1 MEAFGHLLQGLAI
14 AATPQNLLWCF
25 IGCFWGSIVGVLP
38 GLGPMAGMTLLL
50 PLTFHLDPTGA
61 VIMLS
66 GIFYGAMYGGS
77 TTSILMRI
85 PGEAASVITCIDGYE
100 MTKRG
105 RAGAALTIAAVGSFV
120 GGVFSVIGLMLVAA
134 WLARAMLA
142 IGPAAEFVMLA
153 ATLLIAGAVAAST
166 LPKTLSMIVLG
177 LLLAMVGNDPL
188 TATPRFT
195 FGALHVADGLS
206 FTALAIGLFGI
217 SEMLMSLRAAEH
229 EAPRAPKLRELL
241 PTREE
246 ARESVGPIA
255 RGSLIGFLFG
265 VVPGVGHIVSTSASY
280 SIEKAISRTP
290 EKFGHGAVAGVAG
303 PETANNATTGAAMI
317 PLLILGIPA
326 IPVTAVLLAALTV
339 HNVQP
344 GPLLVAERPDV
355 FWGLIASMLIGNVM
369 LVILNL
375 PLVGMFVSL
384 LRTPRSYLVPLVL
397 LVCILGVYSVRG
409 SAFDLV
415 VMLAAGVVG
424 YVLRRFE
431 FDLVPFL
438 FAFVLGDR
446 IEVSFRR
453 ALMISEGDPAIFWTG
468 PAARLFLAA
477 LVVVVLYMIFSAFV
491 RRRSGS

>member
-1 MEAFGHLLQGLAI
+1 MDAFNHLLRGLAI

-25 IGCFWGSIVGVLP
+25 IGCFWASIVGVLP
-38 GLGPMAGMTLLL
+38 GLGPLAGMTLLL

-85 PGEAASVITCIDGYE
+85 PGETASVVTCIDGYE
-100 MTKRG
+100 MTKKG

-120 GGVFSVIGLMLVAA
+120 GGVFSVIGLMFVAA
-134 WLARAMLA
+134 SLANAMLA
-142 IGPAAEFVMLA
+142 IGPAAEFVMLT
-153 ATLLIAGAVAAST
+153 ATLLIAGAVASST
-166 LPKTLSMIVLG
+166 LPKTLTMIVLG

-195 FGALHVADGLS
+195 FGSLSVADGLS

-217 SEMLMSLRAAEH
+217 SEMLTSLRGDAG
-229 EAPRAPKLRELL
+229 EAPRAPSLKEML
-241 PTREE
+241 PTRQEMN
-246 ARESVGPIA
+246 ESVGPIA

-280 SIEKAISRTP
+280 SIEKALSKTP
-290 EKFGHGAVAGVAG
+290 EQFGKGAVAGVAG

-344 GPLLVAERPDV
+344 GPMLITERPDV

-375 PLVGMFVSL
+375 PLVSIFVTL
-384 LRTPRSYLVPLVL
+384 LRTPRSYLAPLVL

-409 SAFDLV
+409 SAFDLF

-424 YVLRRFE
+424 YVLRRFD

-453 ALMISEGDPAIFWTG
+453 AMMISDGDPAIFWTG
-468 PAARLFLAA
+468 PAAKLFLVA
-477 LVVVVLYMIFSAFV
+477 LVLIVVYMLASGFI
-491 RRRSGS
+491 RRRWPG

>member
-1 MEAFGHLLQGLAI
+1 MDAFGHLLHGLTI

-25 IGCFWGSIVGVLP
+25 IGCLWGSIVGVLP

-85 PGEAASVITCIDGYE
+85 PGEAASVVTCIDGYE

-105 RAGAALTIAAVGSFV
+105 RAGAALTIAALGSFI
-120 GGVFSVIGLMLVAA
+120 GGVFSVLGLMLVAT
-134 WLARAMLA
+134 WLASAMLA
-142 IGPAAEFVMLA
+142 IGPAAEFVMLT
-153 ATLLIAGAVAAST
+153 ATLLVAGAVASST
-166 LPKTLSMIVLG
+166 LPKTLAMIVLG
-177 LLLAMVGNDPL
+177 LLVAMVGNDPL

-195 FGALHVADGLS
+195 FGSLTASDGLS
-206 FTALAIGLFGI
+206 FTAMAIGLFGI
-217 SEMLMSLRAAEH
+217 SEMLVSMREDAAPP
-229 EAPRAPKLRELL
+229 PRAPRLAELL

-246 ARESVGPIA
+246 LRESVGPIA

-265 VVPGVGHIVSTSASY
+265 IVPGVGHIVSTSASY
-280 SIEKAISRTP
+280 SLEKALSKTP
-290 EKFGHGAVAGVAG
+290 EMFGKGAVAGVAG

-344 GPLLVAERPDV
+344 GPMLVAEHPEV
-355 FWGLIASMLIGNVM
+355 FWGLIASMLIGNII
-369 LVILNL
+369 LVVLNL
-375 PLVGMFVSL
+375 PLVGMFVTL
-384 LRTPRSYLVPLVL
+384 LRTPRAYLAPLVL
-397 LVCILGVYSVRG
+397 LVCILGVYSVKG

-415 VMLAAGVVG
+415 VMFASGVIG

-446 IEVSFRR
+446 IEVGFRR
-453 ALMISEGDPAIFWTG
+453 ALMVSDGDVSIFWTG
-468 PAARLFLAA
+468 PAAKLFLVLLAGIVVYMAA
-477 LVVVVLYMIFSAFV
+477 KILIA
-491 RRRSGS
+491 RRST